1 MSVIGW
7 DIGGV
12 NTKVARAEL
21 GRLVAV
27 RQQPYELQRAPHAL
41 VSELRELAAA
51 VGADA
56 AAHAVTMTAE
66 LSQMFRTKAEG
77 VSFVLDA
84 VEAAFPRAL
93 IQVFGV
99 DGVFRTIADA
109 RARPLVVAAA
119 NWAATAA
126 VVGASHPDAILV
138 DVGTTTTDII
148 PIVAGRVVPRGVT
161 DLSRLASGELVYTGA
176 LRTPV
181 EAVVSDVPVAGVMT
195 GVSAEGF
202 ALVGDVHVWRGDLT
216 PADYTV
222 APPDGRPVTRESA
235 GERIRRIVCADR
247 DLLDD
252 SDVTIMAEAIALAQI
267 ERIASAM
274 SRVAARHPS
283 LSTAVVTGL
292 GAFLGEAAA
301 RLAGLTIIPLSVE
314 LGGDAARCAPAAA
327 VALLLNQQLAPASP
341 GATRARPGDASG
353 APGPMSSVRDSTV
366 DLVVKVG
373 GGVLADP
380 DAFGRVLEMLSR
392 GLPGRRALVV
402 PGGGPFADAVRALD
416 GRLPLHDDEA
426 HWMAIHAMDQYAQLL
441 ASRLSG
447 ALVTT
452 PDEIHA
458 ARNAGR
464 IVVLAPYRW
473 LRSVDPLPHS
483 WSVTSDSIAAW
494 VAGALGA
501 RQLVLVKPAGTR
513 GERLVDAHFAAAVLP
528 GIEVAILAADRID
541 DLELALRAARAG

>member
-27 RQQPYELQRAPHAL
+27 RQHPYELQRAPHAL
-41 VSELRELAAA
+41 VAVLRELAAA

-56 AAHAVTMTAE
+56 TAHAVTMTAE

-93 IQVFGV
+93 IRVFGV
-99 DGVFRTIADA
+99 DGAFREIADA
-109 RARPLVVAAA
+109 RERPLVVAAA

-161 DLSRLASGELVYTGA
+161 DPSRLASGELVYTGA

-181 EAVVSDVPVAGVMT
+181 EAVVSEVPVAGVMT

-202 ALVGDVHVWRGDLT
+202 ALVGDVHVWRGDLI

-222 APPDGRPVTRESA
+222 MPPDGRPVTRESA
-235 GERIRRIVCADR
+235 GERIRRVVCADR

-252 SDVTIMAEAIALAQI
+252 SAVTVMAEAIALAQI
-267 ERIASAM
+267 ERIASAI
-274 SRVAARHPS
+274 SRVATRHPS
-283 LSTAVVTGL
+283 PTTAVVTGL

-301 RLAGLTIIPLSVE
+301 RLAGLTIIPLSAE
-314 LGGDAARCAPAAA
+314 LGGPAARCAPAAA
-327 VALLLNQQLAPASP
+327 VALLLDQQLAPVSP
-341 GATRARPGDASG
+341 GATREHPGDAQ
-353 APGPMSSVRDSTV
+353 GPMPPVLDSTV

-380 DAFGRVLEMLSR
+380 VAFERVLEVLSR
-392 GLPGRRALVV
+392 ELPGRRALVV

-416 GRLPLHDDEA
+416 GHLPLHDAEA
-426 HWMAIHAMDQYAQLL
+426 HWMAIQGMDQYAQLL

-447 ALVTT
+447 TLVTT
-452 PDEIHA
+452 RDEIRA
-458 ARNAGR
+458 VQNAGR

-473 LRSVDPLPHS
+473 LRDVDPLPHS
-483 WSVTSDSIAAW
+483 WNVTSDSIAAW

-501 RQLVLVKPAGTR
+501 RQLVLVKPAGAR
-513 GERLVDAHFAAAVLP
+513 GEGLVDERFAETVLP
-528 GIEVAILAADRID
+528 GIEIAILAADRID
-541 DLELALRAARAG
+541 DLELALRAAQAG